1 MTKQVY
7 EDFKYFIQDAG
18 YFYVGSKYTLQE
30 ITECE
35 DILFKF
41 RKVVADSIIPK
52 FTPSDTL
59 ETVLYYLETDNFVF
73 QILKQMHAQ
82 VRISIRERKKSLFGK
97 ESEAYVTKYI
107 DIKELVAIS
116 EEEKKQ
122 KGVVIQELKGSKLAL
137 LTV

>member
-7 EDFKYFIQDAG
+7 EDYKYFLQDAG

-41 RKVVADSIIPK
+41 RKVTAENILPK
-52 FTPSDTL
+52 YTGTDTL
-59 ETVLYYLETDNFVF
+59 ETVLYYLDPESFVF
-73 QILKQMHAQ
+73 QVLKQMNAQ
-82 VRISIRERKKSLFGK
+82 VRVSMLQTKKSLFGK
-97 ESEAYVTKYI
+97 EKECYVTKYI
-107 DIKELVAIS
+107 GIKELVSIS
-116 EEEKKQ
+116 EEDKK
-122 KGVVIQELKGSKLAL
+122 KLSVVIQELKGSKLAL